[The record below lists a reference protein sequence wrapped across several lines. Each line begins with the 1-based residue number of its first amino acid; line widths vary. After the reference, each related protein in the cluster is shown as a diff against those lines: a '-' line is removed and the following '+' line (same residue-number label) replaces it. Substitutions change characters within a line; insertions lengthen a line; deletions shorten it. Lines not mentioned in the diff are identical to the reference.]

1 MGNKVSIENSLK
13 KKLKLLEERVE
24 VCLQVRNE
32 LRINNHRAHF
42 LDKTN
47 EFIALTKSEFVYY
60 LVDDENNINDAAY
73 SFLDSFPKLPKFAEA
88 PILSGNLAIS
98 EMFNLASMSDMDW
111 LYLMTLIPELSFSY
125 THKKYDLSYDM
136 MFFLLIFD
144 GVQRANVLLK
154 KEKFDDAAALLS
166 QVELWVSNEYVA
178 ARLAGHNV
186 VIEYEN
192 AKSIKAKNTSEVR
205 RKVVQK
211 KHDSN
216 AKSKGYNFLYLI
228 YKTIEDN
235 LDNNSKISTFQAC
248 MEYVKDVNGY
258 GVEGSLSAEVLVKLH
273 VNMTKFQYLNVNDIE
288 LESYKRVFK
297 AIEAGRYEGL
307 FE

>member
-1 MGNKVSIENSLK
+1 MGNKVKIENALK
-13 KKLKLLEERVE
+13 SKLKLLEERVA

-32 LRINNHRAHF
+32 LKINNHRAHF

-60 LVDDENNINDAAY
+60 LVDDENNINEAAY

-98 EMFNLASMSDMDW
+98 EMFNLALMSDMDW
-111 LYLMTLIPELSFSY
+111 LYLMTLIPELSISY
-125 THKKYDLSYDM
+125 THNKYALSYDM
-136 MFFLLIFD
+136 MFFLLILD
-144 GVQRANVLLK
+144 GVERAGILLTNN
-154 KEKFDDAAALLS
+154 ELDDASALLS

-186 VIEYEN
+186 VVEYEN
-192 AKSIKAKNTSEVR
+192 AKFIKAKSTSEVR
-205 RKVVQK
+205 RKVVQNY
-211 KHDSN
+211 HDSK
-216 AKSKGYNFLYLI
+216 AESKGYNLLYFI

-235 LDNNSKISTFQAC
+235 LGKNSKISTFQAC
-248 MEYVKDVNGY
+248 MEYVQGVNVY
-258 GVEGSLSAEVLVKLH
+258 GVERGLSAEVLAKLH
-273 VNMTKFQYLNVNDIE
+273 VIMAKFQSLNVDDIE
-288 LESYKRVFK
+288 LNSYKRVFK
-297 AIEAGRYEGL
+297 AIEAGRYKGL